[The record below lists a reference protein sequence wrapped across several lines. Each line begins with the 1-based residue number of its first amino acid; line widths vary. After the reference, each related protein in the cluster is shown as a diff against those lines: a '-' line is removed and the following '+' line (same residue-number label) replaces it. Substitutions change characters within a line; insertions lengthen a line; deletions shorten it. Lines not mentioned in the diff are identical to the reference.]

1 MDSLTLV
8 NAQETVEAMPVV
20 VVERRV
26 GILVQIRQ
34 ATVDAARWLEDLM
47 GKDVQILDS
56 RACLLDACLAK
67 GVLKILV
74 SALEAESPVVSENFC
89 LEASLRC
96 HGEPTRNA
104 LSPERPEE
112 FGIR

>member
-1 MDSLTLV
+1 
-8 NAQETVEAMPVV
+8 
-20 VVERRV
+20 V

-47 GKDVQILDS
+47 GKEVQIHS

-74 SALEAESPVVSENFC
+74 SALEAESPVVSENTY

-96 HGEPTRNA
+96 HGESTRKA